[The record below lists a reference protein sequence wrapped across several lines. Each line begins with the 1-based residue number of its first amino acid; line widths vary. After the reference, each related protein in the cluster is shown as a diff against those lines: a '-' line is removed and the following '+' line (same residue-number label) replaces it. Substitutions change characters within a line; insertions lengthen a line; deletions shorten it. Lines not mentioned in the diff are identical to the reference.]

1 MPGLGGAVLS
11 AQLFTRAGMHGGPL
25 EGAIHLK
32 TELEAALKRSRELD
46 IVPEEGRSMEVS
58 APSWL

>member
-1 MPGLGGAVLS
+1 MPGLGGAALS
-11 AQLFTRAGMHGGPL
+11 SQLFTRAGTYGGHL

-32 TELEAALKRSRELD
+32 AELEAALKRSWELD
-46 IVPEEGRSMEVS
+46 IAPEEGRSGEVS